1 MKVVNHSSGLR
12 GVGIWRQGNRAY
24 WRCRVQSKFMW
35 FSKLF
40 PFTENGKLKA
50 AKMYYVLPFF
60 HATFHFHNLYRYEG
74 IELHFF
80 LCRSFYES
88 VFHQAV
94 FPDYI
99 VYIFFSYVLSL

>member
-24 WRCRVQSKFMW
+24 WRCRVQSKLMW

-50 AKMYYVLPFF
+50 AKMYYDI
-60 HATFHFHNLYRYEG
+60 TQKLYKDRTYEKKM
-74 IELHFF
+74 
-80 LCRSFYES
+80 
-88 VFHQAV
+88 
-94 FPDYI
+94 
-99 VYIFFSYVLSL
+99 